1 MACVV
6 WQRWIWRNQQYRFA
20 HGSCRLRTQI
30 HASASVR
37 LKNFVNQRVTGLEL
51 LLQRAASSVFFPI
64 AIMTDFSA
72 DQALQY
78 PIELD
83 VEAVKALIPHR
94 SPMLFIEQ
102 ATVHA
107 ADRFTGVASWPADNP
122 ILAGHFP
129 GCPIVPGA
137 IILEAAAQLAG
148 VGLLAGDPIT
158 RNIGSG
164 HVGMLGAVRKCSF
177 KRPVLPGDKLQF
189 SMTCRRMAEKAV
201 LAQCTGEVDGIEA
214 AVLEFMVVYAPE
226 GSLQEFIPPEALTH
240 LFRSLPGSTR

>member
-1 MACVV
+1 
-6 WQRWIWRNQQYRFA
+6 
-20 HGSCRLRTQI
+20 
-30 HASASVR
+30 
-37 LKNFVNQRVTGLEL
+37 
-51 LLQRAASSVFFPI
+51 
-64 AIMTDFSA
+64 MTDSSA

-83 VEAVKALIPHR
+83 TDAIMGFIPHR
-94 SPMLFIEQ
+94 PPMRFLEQ

-107 ADRFTGVASWPADNP
+107 ADRFDGVACWAADNP

-158 RNIGSG
+158 RNIGPG

-177 KRPVLPGDKLQF
+177 KRPVLPGDKLKF
-189 SMTCRRMAEKAV
+189 TMSCRRMAEKAV
-201 LAQCTGEVDGIEA
+201 LVHCVGDVEGSEA
-214 AVLEFMVVYAPE
+214 ATLEFMVVHAPQS
-226 GSLQEFIPPEALTH
+226 SLQELIGPEALDC
-240 LFRSLPGSTR
+240 LFKATFNGSR

>member
-1 MACVV
+1 MTVP
-6 WQRWIWRNQQYRFA
+6 
-20 HGSCRLRTQI
+20 
-30 HASASVR
+30 SAEPTLSS
-37 LKNFVNQRVTGLEL
+37 T
-51 LLQRAASSVFFPI
+51 LQS
-64 AIMTDFSA
+64 T
-72 DQALQY
+72 LQY
-78 PIELD
+78 PITLD
-83 VEAVKALIPHR
+83 SEAIQQLIPHR
-94 SPMLFIEQ
+94 APMLFIEQ

-107 ADRFTGVASWPADNP
+107 PDRFDGVARWADDNP

-148 VGLLAGDPIT
+148 VGLLAGDPTT

-177 KRPVLPGDKLQF
+177 KRPVLPGNKLLF

-214 AVLEFMVVYAPE
+214 AVLEFMVVYAPQT
-226 GSLQEFIPPEALTH
+226 SLQDFIPNEALTH
-240 LFRSLPGSTR
+240 LFRNLPGAGA